1 MITLFHAPQTRS
13 GRLVWLMEEIG
24 QPYTLHYCPIVRWD
38 GSGSRDP
45 GNPHPDGKVPALF
58 HDGVPVSESLA
69 IALYLTELF
78 PEAGLGAP
86 VGSPERGVYL
96 TWLAWTA
103 GELEP
108 ALWSM
113 ISGSAQ
119 GDPMATARFEAV
131 ISRLLNALEQGPY
144 LMGEAF
150 SAVDVMVASALAW
163 GRAHAPDSP
172 LLDAYL
178 ERMTQRPASLRACEK
193 DALPASLA
201 AA

>member
-24 QPYTLHYCPIVRWD
+24 QPYTLHYCQIAGRD
-38 GSGSRDP
+38 GFTGRDP

-58 HDGVPVSESLA
+58 HDGVPVTESLA

-78 PEAGLGAP
+78 PQAGLGAP
-86 VGSPERGVYL
+86 VGSPERGPFL

-103 GELEP
+103 GEMEP
-108 ALWSM
+108 AFWSM
-113 ISGSAQ
+113 ISGSAK
-119 GDPMATARFEAV
+119 GDAMATMRFEQV

-144 LMGEAF
+144 LMGDAF

-178 ERMTQRPASLRACEK
+178 ERITQRPASLRACER
-193 DALPASLA
+193 DALPAALA

>member
-24 QPYTLHYCPIVRWD
+24 QPYTLHYCPIIRAD
-38 GSGSRDP
+38 GSGGRDP

-86 VGSPERGVYL
+86 VGSPARGGYL

-119 GDPMATARFEAV
+119 GDPRAAARFDAVTARLFEA
-131 ISRLLNALEQGPY
+131 LERGPY
-144 LMGEAF
+144 LMGETF

-163 GRAHAPDSP
+163 GRAHVPASP

-178 ERMTQRPASLRACEK
+178 GRVVQRPASLRACEK
-193 DALPASLA
+193 DAMPAALSA
-201 AA
+201 A

>member
-1 MITLFHAPQTRS
+1 MITLFHTPQTRS

-24 QPYTLHYCPIVRWD
+24 QPYTLHYCPITRGD
-38 GSGSRDP
+38 GSGGRDP

-69 IALYLTELF
+69 IALYLTEVF
-78 PEAGLGAP
+78 PQAGLGAP
-86 VGSPERGVYL
+86 AGSPGRAAYL

-108 ALWSM
+108 AFWSM

-119 GDPMATARFEAV
+119 GDAMATVRFEQV

-144 LMGEAF
+144 LMGETF
-150 SAVDVMVASALAW
+150 SAVDVMVASTVVW
-163 GRAHAPDSP
+163 GRAHAPASP

-178 ERMTQRPASLRACEK
+178 DRITRRPASLRACER
-193 DALPASLA
+193 DAMPASLA

>member
-24 QPYTLHYCPIVRWD
+24 QPYTLHYCPIVRGD

-86 VGSPERGVYL
+86 VGSPERGAFL

-103 GELEP
+103 GEMEP
-108 ALWSM
+108 AFWSM

-119 GDPMATARFEAV
+119 GDQMATMRFEQV

-144 LMGEAF
+144 LMGETF

-178 ERMTQRPASLRACEK
+178 ERITQRPASLRARER
-193 DALPASLA
+193 DALPAALA

>member
-13 GRLVWLMEEIG
+13 GRLVWLMEELG
-24 QPYTLHYCPIVRWD
+24 QPYTLHYCQIAGRD
-38 GSGSRDP
+38 GFTRRDP

-78 PEAGLGAP
+78 PQAGLGAP
-86 VGSPERGVYL
+86 VGSPDRAAYL

-108 ALWSM
+108 AFWSM
-113 ISGSAQ
+113 ITRSAQ
-119 GDPMATARFEAV
+119 GDAMATARFDAV
-131 ISRLLNALEQGPY
+131 INRLLNALEQGPY

-178 ERMTQRPASLRACEK
+178 ERITQRPASLRAREK
-193 DALPASLA
+193 DALPAALA